1 MQEYSVRITRQH
13 QAADPYFYLPFEVP
27 EGVTRIDATLSYP
40 KAEDCII
47 DLGALDPRATDY
59 PTRQGFRG
67 WSGGA
72 RDRFFVATDDAT
84 PGYIHGQIPPGRWK
98 VMLGLYKIPE
108 DGAQVRV
115 TVDFDKSPRPI
126 APQPER
132 TFPVRRQA
140 GWYRGDLHCHT
151 FHSDAA
157 GSPELL
163 HAAAQQAGLDF
174 LAVADHN
181 TITQRRYF
189 HPHSSADLIFIRAME
204 ITTAIGHAN
213 VFGVD
218 AWIDFRMTKPEHAH
232 TLARLVHESD
242 GLLSVNHDKPTI
254 PWDYDLPK
262 IDCMEVWQSH
272 WLAWNWVS
280 LERYQQRLAS
290 GLKIS
295 AIGGSDFHQP
305 ARLMPEGPLVLAR
318 PTTVLY
324 LNELSEDAVLGAMK
338 SGHGYV
344 TESPTGPHLELVANG
359 QPMGS
364 TVAGP
369 VAAEALV
376 RGAGG
381 DRLLWLDASGI
392 VSEQVI
398 EADDWTGHYAGSPD
412 RFLRT
417 EIVAVASRE
426 TIVAEFRDAFAG
438 KSLPWQ
444 LSEEDIARQT
454 IRRAISNPIYCRA
467 D

>member
-1 MQEYSVRITRQH
+1 MLEFSARITRRD
-13 QAADPYFYLPFEVP
+13 QAADPYFYVPFDVP
-27 EGVTRIDATLSYP
+27 EGVTRIDVTLSYP
-40 KAEDCII
+40 KSEQCII
-47 DLGALDPRATDY
+47 DLGVLDPRATDY
-59 PTRQGFRG
+59 PTDQGFRG

-72 RDRFFVATDDAT
+72 RDHFFVATDDAT
-84 PGYIHGQIPPGRWK
+84 PGYIHGEIPSGRWK
-98 VMLGLYKIPE
+98 VMLGLYKVPE
-108 DGAQVRV
+108 DG
-115 TVDFDKSPRPI
+115 VDVLVIVDHDSSRRAI
-126 APQPER
+126 APQPSR
-132 TFPVRRQA
+132 QFPVRKGA

-163 HAAAQQAGLDF
+163 HAAARQAGLDF

-189 HPHSSADLIFIRAME
+189 HPHSSADLVFIRAME
-204 ITTAIGHAN
+204 ITTAVGHAN

-218 AWIDFRMTKPEHAH
+218 DWIDFRMTRPEHAH
-232 TLARLVHESD
+232 TLERLVHERG
-242 GLLSVNHDKPTI
+242 GLLSINHDKPTI

-318 PTTVLY
+318 PTTVLF
-324 LNELSEDAVLGAMK
+324 LEELSEEAVLGAMK
-338 SGHGYV
+338 SGHCYV
-344 TESPTGPHLELVANG
+344 TEGPTGPHLELTANG

-364 TVAGP
+364 TVTGQ

-376 RGAGG
+376 RGAKG
-381 DRLLWLDASGI
+381 DKLLWLDASGI
-392 VSEQVI
+392 VGEQMI
-398 EADDWTGHYAGSPD
+398 EADDWTGHYMGSPSI
-412 RFLRT
+412 FLRA
-417 EIVAVASRE
+417 EIVAFASRDA
-426 TIVAEFRDAFAG
+426 IVAAFREALPG
-438 KSLPWQ
+438 NSLPWQ
-444 LSEEDIARQT
+444 LSNDDLAQRT
-454 IRRAISNPIYCRA
+454 VRRAISNPVYCIPA
-467 D
+467 